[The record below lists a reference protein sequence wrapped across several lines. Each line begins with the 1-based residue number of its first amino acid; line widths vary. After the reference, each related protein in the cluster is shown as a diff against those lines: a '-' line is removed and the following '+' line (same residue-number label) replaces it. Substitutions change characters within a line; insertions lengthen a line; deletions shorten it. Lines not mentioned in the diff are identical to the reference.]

1 MKKNYK
7 NYYVHG
13 ERNRTMEKIELTE
26 EQIDYIRLY
35 IEDEIDYNIVGLS
48 NTIRDAIEAY
58 NGGAR

>member
-1 MKKNYK
+1 M
-7 NYYVHG
+7 
-13 ERNRTMEKIELTE
+13 TMEKIELTE